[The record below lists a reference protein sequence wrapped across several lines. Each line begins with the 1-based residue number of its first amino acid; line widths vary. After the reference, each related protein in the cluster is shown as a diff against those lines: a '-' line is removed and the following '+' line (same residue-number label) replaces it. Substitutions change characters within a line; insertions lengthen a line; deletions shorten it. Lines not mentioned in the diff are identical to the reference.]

1 MSAFT
6 DFIQTELPLR
16 PYLPSDVPANSV
28 IVRQGAGP
36 RQLTGIELKEG
47 EILMNISGTLQ
58 AVLLDD
64 VAGNTDNYVHLQG
77 EAATTWNIVHNMNS
91 NAYLVTVFDSAGK
104 VIVPDDITTIDE
116 NTVEITFNTTPI
128 DGKAVFA
135 VIRE

>member
-64 VAGNTDNYVHLQG
+64 VAGNTDNYVHAQS

-91 NAYLVTVFDSAGK
+91 VAYLVTVFDSAGK
-104 VIVPDDITTIDE
+104 VIVPDDITTVDE
-116 NTVEITFNTTPI
+116 NTAEITFNTTPI